1 MTLRFLVP
9 LALLIGV
16 GGVGYA
22 LGWWQQVA
30 VQIVFWQGEFYHAL
44 VEAVSALKR
53 APDATTWAV
62 LLGVSFGYGV
72 FHAAGPGHGKVVL
85 STYLASQG
93 GAWRRALSLSALAA
107 LLQGVMAIAIIGI
120 LVFGLGWLTREAM
133 GSIDQAELASF
144 AIVTLVGLWL
154 CIRSLRRLWR
164 TRHSAGTAATT
175 AFTSTFTA
183 VATTAPASRHSAKGL
198 VTPAQRH
205 AHDAHCGCGHEH
217 HIDPRQAG
225 DWRVALLTVLSIGI
239 RPCSGA
245 VLLLGA
251 ASLLDQ
257 FGKGVVA
264 VMAMSLGTAL
274 TVSSLALLSVL
285 ARDWVKRHLKPA
297 RGGGQWQSWVGLAG
311 GALILVLGLSLT
323 LAQWQRGP
331 AAGPPCLA
339 RLPRSNPPPRRVRS
353 APGEADPH
361 GGEVN
366 ASRRRHSD
374 DVAALASRAISA
386 RRCSSASAE

>member
-1 MTLRFLVP
+1 M
-9 LALLIGV
+9 LIAA

-44 VEAVSALKR
+44 VEAVSALKH
-53 APDATTWAV
+53 APDVTTWGV

-93 GAWRRALSLSALAA
+93 GAWRRALGLSALAA
-107 LLQGVMAIAIIGI
+107 LLQGVMAIAIIGV
-120 LVFGLGWLTREAM
+120 LVFGLGWLTRQAM

-154 CIRSLRRLWR
+154 CIRSLRRLWQSCH
-164 TRHSAGTAATT
+164 TASNPAATT
-175 AFTSTFTA
+175 TTPAFTP
-183 VATTAPASRHSAKGL
+183 VATSPVSSHSPLGPM
-198 VTPAQRH
+198 VPSQRH
-205 AHDAHCGCGHEH
+205 THDAHCGCGHDH

-225 DWRVALLTVLSIGI
+225 DWCVALLTVLSIGI

-264 VMAMSLGTAL
+264 VLAMSLGTAL

-297 RGGGQWQSWVGLAG
+297 KGGGHWQSWVGLAG

-331 AAGPPCLA
+331 AAGPPMLG
-339 RLPRSNPPPRRVRS
+339 
-353 APGEADPH
+353 APTAQQSDPTP
-361 GGEVN
+361 GPFG
-366 ASRRRHSD
+366 AGRG
-374 DVAALASRAISA
+374 
-386 RRCSSASAE
+386 

>member
-1 MTLRFLVP
+1 MPGLRTTLRFLVP
-9 LALLIGV
+9 LALLIGL

-53 APDATTWAV
+53 TPDVTTWGV

-93 GAWRRALSLSALAA
+93 GAWRRALGLSVLAA
-107 LLQGVMAIAIIGI
+107 LLQGVMAIAIIGV
-120 LVFGLGWLTREAM
+120 LVFGLGWLTRQAM

-164 TRHSAGTAATT
+164 SRHTASNAAATT
-175 AFTSTFTA
+175 
-183 VATTAPASRHSAKGL
+183 
-198 VTPAQRH
+198 VTPAFTPVTTSPVSPHSLLGPMVPSQRH
-205 AHDAHCGCGHEH
+205 IHDAHCGCGHDH

-264 VMAMSLGTAL
+264 VLAMSLGTAL

-331 AAGPPCLA
+331 AAGPPMLGA
-339 RLPRSNPPPRRVRS
+339 PTAQQSDP
-353 APGEADPH
+353 APGPFGA
-361 GGEVN
+361 GRG
-366 ASRRRHSD
+366 
-374 DVAALASRAISA
+374 
-386 RRCSSASAE
+386 

>member
-1 MTLRFLVP
+1 MPSLKMTLRFLVP
-9 LALLIGV
+9 LALLIGA
-16 GGVGYA
+16 GGIGYA

-53 APDATTWAV
+53 APDATAWGV

-93 GAWRRALSLSALAA
+93 GAWRRALGLSVLAA
-107 LLQGVMAIAIIGI
+107 LLQGVMAIAIIGV
-120 LVFGLGWLTREAM
+120 LVFGLGWLTRQAM

-164 TRHSAGTAATT
+164 TRHNAGVAATT
-175 AFTSTFTA
+175 SFSSTFTP
-183 VATTAPASRHSAKGL
+183 VTTAGPAPGHSSPGPMA
-198 VTPAQRH
+198 PAHRH
-205 AHDAHCGCGHEH
+205 AHGAHGAQCGCGHEH
-217 HIDPRQAG
+217 HIDPQQAG

-264 VMAMSLGTAL
+264 VLAMSLGTAL

-297 RGGGQWQSWVGLAG
+297 RGGGQWQAWVGLAG

-331 AAGPPCLA
+331 AAGPPMLGA
-339 RLPRSNPPPRRVRS
+339 PTAQQSDP
-353 APGEADPH
+353 APGPFGA
-361 GGEVN
+361 GRG
-366 ASRRRHSD
+366 
-374 DVAALASRAISA
+374 
-386 RRCSSASAE
+386 